1 MEIRPSRKLSVI
13 GAMKD
18 IQDYKI
24 MKSKADMA
32 PTLVERAKLEL
43 EWDKEDRPDDLKLK
57 KQSIKK
63 GEQDIVAKER
73 ESLLNYYNDSASM
86 AKWVL
91 EGETEEEQ
99 RKRYDVAKRM
109 IISSHEDHVTSAGP
123 GGKPGDLMPE
133 FDIEGIKTVASL
145 AAEKAR
151 KLQAVDPTK
160 DIVDMGT
167 GEIVR
172 EGEPKPEKGPYK
184 EGEIKDFKEGDQFVQ
199 KKYTGGKWVPTG
211 VKAPRYKPGVTI
223 NMPDTVT
230 PSMKTKL
237 QTEMFER
244 QQAIDRLN
252 QIEELTKDEY
262 LTYWGKGKAKVS
274 EMAAKAGIAT
284 DKISDYAADYE
295 EWATSTKAHTL
306 LWRKL
311 ITGVAGGEK
320 EMEAIEAVSINIGGS
335 AKTFRRKLRRQK
347 AMAEVAKQRAQ
358 YSIEN
363 FGISIKDLSDTKKAE
378 IAKKF
383 PGIIALDEQSADDL
397 LKELGYE

>member
-1 MEIRPSRKLSVI
+1 MGHQRSKLSVV

-24 MKSKADMA
+24 MKAKADMA

-86 AKWVL
+86 AQWVL

-320 EMEAIEAVSINIGGS
+320 EMEAIEAVSINIGDS

>member
-1 MEIRPSRKLSVI
+1 
-13 GAMKD
+13 MKD

-123 GGKPGDLMPE
+123 SGKPGDLMPE

-145 AAEKAR
+145 AAEKAK

-320 EMEAIEAVSINIGGS
+320 EMEAIEAVSINIGDS

>member
-1 MEIRPSRKLSVI
+1 
-13 GAMKD
+13 
-18 IQDYKI
+18 
-24 MKSKADMA
+24 
-32 PTLVERAKLEL
+32 
-43 EWDKEDRPDDLKLK
+43 
-57 KQSIKK
+57 
-63 GEQDIVAKER
+63 
-73 ESLLNYYNDSASM
+73 
-86 AKWVL
+86 
-91 EGETEEEQ
+91 
-99 RKRYDVAKRM
+99 
-109 IISSHEDHVTSAGP
+109 
-123 GGKPGDLMPE
+123 
-133 FDIEGIKTVASL
+133 
-145 AAEKAR
+145 
-151 KLQAVDPTK
+151 
-160 DIVDMGT
+160 
-167 GEIVR
+167 
-172 EGEPKPEKGPYK
+172 
-184 EGEIKDFKEGDQFVQ
+184 
-199 KKYTGGKWVPTG
+199 
-211 VKAPRYKPGVTI
+211 
-223 NMPDTVT
+223 
-230 PSMKTKL
+230 
-237 QTEMFER
+237 MFER

-320 EMEAIEAVSINIGGS
+320 EMEAIEAVSINIGDS